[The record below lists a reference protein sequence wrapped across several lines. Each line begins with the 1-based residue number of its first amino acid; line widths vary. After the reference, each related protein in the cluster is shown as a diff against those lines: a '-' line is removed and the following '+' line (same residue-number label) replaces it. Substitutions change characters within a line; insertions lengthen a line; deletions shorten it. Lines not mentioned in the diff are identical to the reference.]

1 VLAAFHIVALR
12 MAPPRVAI
20 LGAQQVALG
29 LGVVLATAFGVLA
42 P

>member
-1 VLAAFHIVALR
+1 
-12 MAPPRVAI
+12 MPPPKAPV

-29 LGVVLATAFGVLA
+29 LGVVLATALGVRA